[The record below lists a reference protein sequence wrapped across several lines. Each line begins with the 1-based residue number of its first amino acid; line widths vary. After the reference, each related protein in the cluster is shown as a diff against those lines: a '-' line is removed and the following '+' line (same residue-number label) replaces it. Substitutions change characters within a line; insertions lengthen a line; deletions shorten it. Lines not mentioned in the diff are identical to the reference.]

1 MRKQLHADYAVYA
14 RNHILGSW
22 VFSIRKCR
30 DLPHLHDRMSGKSER
45 FWNVRLFSSAIRNKY
60 LKRD

>member
-22 VFSIRKCR
+22 VFSIRKSR
-30 DLPHLHDRMSGKSER
+30 DLPHLHDRKSER
-45 FWNVRLFSSAIRNKY
+45 FRNVRLFSSAIRNKY